1 MWTEAGSFSHMAGA
15 FPRSLQAPREDAQLG
30 AVSLTTAEKI
40 HAEVWLA
47 SLGAGGDRQPRGG
60 RAPMRGTSR
69 AQRVASMRLGSV
81 IISALTARVTHTTI
95 LVYNTTVR
103 DI

>member
-1 MWTEAGSFSHMAGA
+1 M
-15 FPRSLQAPREDAQLG
+15 
-30 AVSLTTAEKI
+30 SLTTAEKI

-47 SLGAGGDRQPRGG
+47 SLGAGRQTDSLAEAGP
-60 RAPMRGTSR
+60 AMRGTSR

-103 DI
+103 DILTHSLF